1 MSSMIFNTEQ
11 VAFMKKIGLNLN
23 FLADLSD
30 DEYVEIEEKV
40 ADYLQKSGFDANYEP
55 TKNGR
60 IAESI
65 LDLL

>member
-1 MSSMIFNTEQ
+1 MDEMSSMIFNTEQ

-40 ADYLQKSGFDANYEP
+40 AK
-55 TKNGR
+55 
-60 IAESI
+60 
-65 LDLL
+65 